1 MLSCENIK
9 VEISGYFLLSRDTW
23 YGFMLSGTVRPRRL
37 WAIDGWKTKCDG
49 LGNKAGS
56 SLISELG
63 GQKGSLKSQLRAEEA
78 EQEQGSDVGRGSG
91 LQRRKAAP
99 VSTKVPEPVREREAE
114 RLGRRVASIPGELP
128 EKANFI
134 LPAAHKH

>member
-9 VEISGYFLLSRDTW
+9 VEISGHFLLSRDTW
-23 YGFMLSGTVRPRRL
+23 YGFMLSGTVRPRRI
-37 WAIDGWKTKCDG
+37 WAIDGRKTKCDG

-56 SLISELG
+56 SLISERVSEESAEG
-63 GQKGSLKSQLRAEEA
+63 RGSRAET
-78 EQEQGSDVGRGSG
+78 GSEVGRGSG